1 VASPTASGLSSLGS
15 STSSGTA
22 TPVFVVT
29 GTSGAGKGTLEK
41 ALLSQIPDLELAVS
55 ATTRGRRDSEQD
67 GREYWFISDEE
78 FDEKLAAG
86 EFLEYVEFPWGQ
98 RSGTLRSE
106 IDRIR
111 ARGKIPL
118 LDLEPQGALDVKQ
131 NVPGAV
137 TIFVEAPSFAENE
150 RRLRERATESE
161 GEIDERLDLAREQL
175 EQAEEF
181 DHRLVND
188 DVDRALVELEEIV
201 RSTLSA
207 SMSRP

>member
-1 VASPTASGLSSLGS
+1 MGSPTASGLSSLGS
-15 STSSGTA
+15 STSSDTRI
-22 TPVFVVT
+22 PVFVVT

-41 ALLSQIPDLELAVS
+41 ALLSELPDLELAVS
-55 ATTRGRRDSEQD
+55 ATTRGRREGEQD

-106 IDRIR
+106 IDRIKAHGR
-111 ARGKIPL
+111 IPL
-118 LDLEPQGALDVKQ
+118 LDLEPQGALDVKRS
-131 NVPGAV
+131 VAGAV

-161 GEIDERLDLAREQL
+161 GEIEERLDLAREQL
-175 EQAEEF
+175 RQAGKF
-181 DHRLVND
+181 DYLVVND
-188 DVDRALVELEEIV
+188 DVDRALGHLEGIV
-201 RSTLSA
+201 REKLSA

>member
-1 VASPTASGLSSLGS
+1 MGS
-15 STSSGTA
+15 STSSDTRI
-22 TPVFVVT
+22 PVFVVT

-41 ALLSQIPDLELAVS
+41 ALLSELPDLELAVS
-55 ATTRGRRDSEQD
+55 ATTRGRREGEQD

-106 IDRIR
+106 IDRIKAHGR
-111 ARGKIPL
+111 IPL
-118 LDLEPQGALDVKQ
+118 LDLEPQGALDVKRS
-131 NVPGAV
+131 VAGAV

-161 GEIDERLDLAREQL
+161 GEIEERLDLAREQL
-175 EQAEEF
+175 RQAGKF
-181 DHRLVND
+181 DYLVVND
-188 DVDRALVELEEIV
+188 DVDRALGHLEGIV
-201 RSTLSA
+201 REKLSA